1 MKRVIAPILAM
12 ILVLSACTPKPTES
26 SDPLAD
32 WIINARLDAEETAAE
47 LYAAALNEGMLV
59 VNSTSTRMFDVAE
72 SFERE
77 YPGLIVKVE
86 HLREE
91 ELYDKLL
98 NNYETGD
105 FAVDVVVSA
114 DGRGIMSNELLPKN
128 VVIKYV
134 PYDIKDNILPGNNED
149 LLMLAGEAAMFSYNE
164 RHYPEPPVSNWWEL
178 TEEKWRGMIYAPNP
192 ARSTTTLAFF
202 ATVIEYS
209 DLMAQAYEDLYG
221 RPLTLPDGENA
232 GREFIRRLLNNGVI
246 LTNSSDETAEE
257 IGMPGSSSPSIGIMI
272 SSKTRLREIGY
283 EHLNQYDMEP
293 FCGVYVPINMMLAG
307 GSQNVSVAKLFIRWL
322 LGEADGTGEGYR
334 PYLQSGAW
342 SVRSDVQDDT
352 GVRMDE
358 LNLLHVDRHYLYEN
372 YDAVFSFW
380 EELIEKRN

>member
-1 MKRVIAPILAM
+1 MKRVIVPLLAM
-12 ILVLSACTPKPTES
+12 ILMLSACTSQTTQP

-32 WIINARLDAEETAAE
+32 WLINARLDAEETPEE
-47 LYAAALNEGMLV
+47 LYTAALNEGTLV

-77 YPGLIVKVE
+77 YPGLIVRVE

-98 NNYETGD
+98 RNYETEN

-114 DGRGIMSNELLPKN
+114 DGRGILTNELLPRN
-128 VVIKYV
+128 IAVKYV
-134 PYDIKDNILPGNNED
+134 PYDIEGKILPGNNGD
-149 LLMLAGEAAMFSYNE
+149 LLMLAGEAAVFSYNE
-164 RHYPEPPVSNWWEL
+164 KFYPASPVNNWWEL

-192 ARSTTTLAFF
+192 TRSMTTLAFF
-202 ATVIEYS
+202 ATVIENS
-209 DLMAQAYEDLYG
+209 GLMAQAYEDLYG
-221 RPLTLPDGENA
+221 QPLILPDGENA

-246 LTNSSDETAEE
+246 LKNSSDETAEE
-257 IGMPGSSSPSIGIMI
+257 IGMPGSNSPAVGIMI

-283 EHLNQYDMEP
+283 EHLNHYDMEP

-307 GSQNVSVAKLFIRWL
+307 GSQNTNAAKLFIRWL
-322 LGEADGTGEGYR
+322 IGEADGMGEGYR

-342 SVRSDVQDDT
+342 TVRSDVRDDT
-352 GVRMDE
+352 GVRTDE
-358 LNLLHVDRHYLYEN
+358 LDLLHVDRRYLYEN